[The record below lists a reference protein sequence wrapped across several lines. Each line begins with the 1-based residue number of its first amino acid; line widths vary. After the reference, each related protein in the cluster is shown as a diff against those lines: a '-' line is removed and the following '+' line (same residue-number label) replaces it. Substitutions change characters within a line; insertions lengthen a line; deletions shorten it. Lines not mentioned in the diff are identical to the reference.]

1 MSFGTF
7 VKSARDVIKTGLQFT
22 PLFLGVSLFTIGITT
37 CNIPFMILFAGMF
50 LLLPLAVLL
59 LTWIFKFT
67 PIPLFKASESL
78 FPIVQDSTDSFNI
91 SFGFSML
98 IFFFAYLLTN
108 AGYLIKN
115 NEDPVIRG
123 RASISIGIV
132 GFSALAYIISRI
144 LSLDK
149 APETGTGIAVLLVAA
164 SLLAWGW
171 FDGMK
176 RCDEEKCQNSWGDV
190 YGVEN
195 NKLVATQERNIC
207 ISG

>member
-7 VKSARDVIKTGLQFT
+7 VKSARDVVKTGLQFL
-22 PLFLGVSLFTIGITT
+22 PVFIGFSLLTIGIIT
-37 CNIPFMILFAGMF
+37 CNVPFMILFAGMF
-50 LLLPLAVLL
+50 LLLPLAVLIL
-59 LTWIFKFT
+59 NFIFKFT
-67 PIPLFKASESL
+67 PFPLFKGSESL
-78 FPIVQDSTDSFNI
+78 FPIVEDSKGGMDA

-108 AGYLIKN
+108 AGYLIEN

-123 RASISIGIV
+123 RASISVAIV
-132 GFSALAYIISRI
+132 GISAVAYIISRI
-144 LSLDK
+144 MSFDK
-149 APETGTGIAVLLVAA
+149 IPESETGFVVFLIVA
-164 SLLAWGW
+164 SLLGWGW
-171 FDGMK
+171 YDAMK

-195 NKLVATQERNIC
+195 NKLVATTERKVC

>member
-22 PLFLGVSLFTIGITT
+22 PLFIGVSLLTIGITT

-50 LLLPLAVLL
+50 LLLPLAVMLL
-59 LTWIFKFT
+59 NFIFSFT

-78 FPIVQDSTDSFNI
+78 FPIVEDSKDIIGS
-91 SFGFSML
+91 SFGFSVL

-132 GFSALAYIISRI
+132 GFSALAYIASRI
-144 LSLDK
+144 LSLDNV
-149 APETGTGIAVLLVAA
+149 PETGPGFIILLVVA
-164 SLLAWGW
+164 SLLGWGW
-171 FDGMK
+171 YDAMK

-195 NKLVATQERNIC
+195 NKLVATQQRSIC